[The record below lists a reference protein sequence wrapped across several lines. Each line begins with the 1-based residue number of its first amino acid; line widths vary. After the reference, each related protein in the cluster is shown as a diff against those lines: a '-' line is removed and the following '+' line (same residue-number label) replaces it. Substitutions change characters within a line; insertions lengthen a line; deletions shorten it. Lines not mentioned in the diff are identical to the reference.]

1 MENIAGYRTLNQ
13 EEIDLINGG
22 KEIGSHIEEYVKYL
36 EQRTDIDKRWLA
48 IGKTSLQQGMMAIT
62 RSIARPEGF

>member
-1 MENIAGYRTLNQ
+1 MENITGYRTLSQ

-22 KEIGSHIEEYVKYL
+22 KEIGRHIEEYVKYL

-62 RSIARPEGF
+62 RSIANPEGF